1 MAKIMTVD
9 DSVFERRVLS
19 DMLIKAG
26 NTVIEAD
33 CGEKGIEL
41 YAKEKP
47 DVVLMDLRMPGIGG
61 GEAIKRILAGDPKA
75 KIVVVSI
82 VRDQETMDELIKSG
96 AKDYV
101 KKPVTPDKL
110 MAAVKKAME
119 G

>member
-9 DSVFERRVLS
+9 DSVFERKVIS
-19 DMLIKAG
+19 DIIIKAG
-26 NTVIEAD
+26 NSVIEAD
-33 CGEKGIEL
+33 SGEKGVEL

-61 GEAIKRILAGDPKA
+61 AEAIKRILASDPKA

-82 VRDQETMDELIKSG
+82 VRDQETMDQLIKSG

-110 MAAVKKAME
+110 TQAVKKALE